1 MNVKNVRELFTSKV
15 AIQFYVTI
23 FLLIVVVII
32 FDRVVMPLY
41 VKGGD
46 VIKVPNVTSLDFEK
60 AKDVLLKV
68 NLAPKLGYSR
78 YDQRYKLN
86 TVLSQNPL
94 AGEEVKEGRHVY
106 LSVNTKNQPPTPL
119 PDLRGRTL
127 TDAKMSLMRIGL
139 KVGKVTYSVV
149 YKEDEDGIVLS
160 QSVPPNA
167 LLKPETPVSLSI
179 GQMAEED
186 GEKQSLIPDVKG
198 RSLSEA
204 QKLIVSS
211 GYSLGHVSF
220 QYSVRL
226 VPNTIIEQNPKQGE
240 VAPLG
245 RPIDIA
251 VATDDKSK
259 ESN

>member
-1 MNVKNVRELFTSKV
+1 MGFKSDFLTSKV

-23 FLLIVVVII
+23 FLLFTLAVL
-32 FDRVVMPLY
+32 FDKVVMPFY

-46 VIKVPNVTSLDFEK
+46 IVKVPEVAGLDFEA
-60 AKDVLLKV
+60 AKSTLLKA
-68 NLAPKLGYSR
+68 NLEPRLGYSR
-78 YDQRYKLN
+78 YDERYQLN
-86 TVLSQNPL
+86 AVLSQNPQ
-94 AGEEVKEGRHVY
+94 AGEKVKAGRHVY
-106 LSVNTKNQPPTPL
+106 LSVNTKNQPPSPL

-127 TDAKMSLMRIGL
+127 ADATLSLERIGL
-139 KVGKVTYSVV
+139 SVGTVTYSVV

-167 LLKPETPVSLSI
+167 LLKAGTPVSFSI
-179 GQMAEED
+179 GKMAEED
-186 GEKQSLIPDVKG
+186 GEKQSLIPDVTG

-211 GYSLGHVSF
+211 GYSLGKVSF
-220 QYSVRL
+220 RYSVAL

-245 RPIDIA
+245 KPIDIS
-251 VATDDKSK
+251 VVTDDKSK
-259 ESN
+259 ASD